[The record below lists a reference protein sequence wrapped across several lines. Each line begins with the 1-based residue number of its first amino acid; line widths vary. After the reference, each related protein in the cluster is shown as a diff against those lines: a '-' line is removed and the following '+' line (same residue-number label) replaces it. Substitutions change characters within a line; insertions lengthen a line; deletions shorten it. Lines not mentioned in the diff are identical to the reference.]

1 MSDRIFFPSAALAV
15 LAMISL
21 AMVWPQ
27 GYGARSL
34 GPFGR
39 IPVLQTPA
47 MQAALAREA
56 AGNQR
61 RPLNIASPAA
71 AAGLRPHQ

>member
-15 LAMISL
+15 LAMIAL

-27 GYGARSL
+27 GYGARSP
-34 GPFGR
+34 GPFGQT
-39 IPVLQTPA
+39 PALQTPA
-47 MQAALAREA
+47 MQAAMAREA
-56 AGNQR
+56 ARAKR
-61 RPLNIASPAA
+61 RTSHAASPAA